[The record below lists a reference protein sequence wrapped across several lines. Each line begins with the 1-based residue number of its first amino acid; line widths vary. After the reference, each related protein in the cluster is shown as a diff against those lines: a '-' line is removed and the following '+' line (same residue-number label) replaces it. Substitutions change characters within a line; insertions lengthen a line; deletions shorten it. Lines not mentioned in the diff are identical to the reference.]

1 MQARKRA
8 SLKEALKDKSST
20 RGEVERSFLPSFR
33 MNLGGSGVRVNPLGV
48 VILVLVGILC
58 LYYTF
63 GGGGGGSGSG
73 VVKYDRSVSMKKL
86 LAVSIEMAKRG
97 GAEVKRIRQ
106 KVRFLS
112 AIVTPRADLVE
123 TLHCPFCLFWVQPE
137 RPELMVVNIIN

>member
-1 MQARKRA
+1 MQTRKRA
-8 SLKEALKDKSST
+8 SLKEALKDKSPT
-20 RGEVERSFLPSFR
+20 RRSVPSFR

-48 VILVLVGILC
+48 VILVLVGIVC

-63 GGGGGGSGSG
+63 GGSGGGSGGG

-106 KVRFLS
+106 KVRFPT
-112 AIVTPRADLVE
+112 AIVRIEFKAPS
-123 TLHCPFCLFWVQPE
+123 
-137 RPELMVVNIIN
+137 